1 MGFKIFGKKNGKRT
15 VSDKPENGDTKVTEA
30 TKILPD
36 EDPEAAKK
44 GTTIRFLWNP
54 ETGNTYCWIQ
64 GEVSSTSVSEKKS
77 KKGTIKTNKVTL
89 KDLVLVECYG
99 DEYIEK
105 LPKTL
110 KIELNPQQT
119 WALGPEATL
128 GTEEENE
135 AVQIDIDAIP
145 KVIPWDNDDIADELE
160 AKGAAGGIP
169 MLEPRNNSKTQYPVG
184 ISGNYSEDESSG
196 DESVNNA
203 KEEKEAGDQ
212 RNSSIHE
219 WLTTKNIDEIVRR
232 VRMAAQA
239 NRMLENDLY
248 TKITETCNNARK
260 GMDQAFIAGVL
271 STAAGE
277 SRDEALEYSRQ
288 KSHKVKLEAVAKA
301 TI

>member
-145 KVIPWDNDDIADELE
+145 RVIPWDNDDTAEELE

-169 MLEPRNNSKTQYPVG
+169 MLAPRNVSTIQHSVG
-184 ISGNYSEDESSG
+184 TSESYSEDESSG
-196 DESVNNA
+196 DESVTNA
-203 KEEKEAGDQ
+203 KEEREAGVQ

-219 WLTTKNIDEIVRR
+219 WLTTKNIDEIIDR
-232 VRMAAQA
+232 VGTTAQA

-248 TKITETCNNARK
+248 TKIKE
-260 GMDQAFIAGVL
+260 
-271 STAAGE
+271 
-277 SRDEALEYSRQ
+277 
-288 KSHKVKLEAVAKA
+288 
-301 TI
+301 